1 MSYML
6 SIVLCLAVFIMLL
19 WHIWSISKGETSVEA
34 QDHEIYRKI
43 AKERGEV
50 SVFTLYFRVLL
61 PSNLFRLL

>member
-19 WHIWSISKGETSVEA
+19 WHIWGIAKGETSVEA

-43 AKERGEV
+43 AKDRGEV
-50 SVFTLYFRVLL
+50 SAFAFYFGALV